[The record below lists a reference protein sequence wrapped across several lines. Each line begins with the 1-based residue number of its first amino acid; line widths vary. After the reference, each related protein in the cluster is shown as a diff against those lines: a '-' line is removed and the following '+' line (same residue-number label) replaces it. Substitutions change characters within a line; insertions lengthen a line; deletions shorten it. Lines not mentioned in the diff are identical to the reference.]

1 MQFPDSPMPLSYE
14 VREYRREMDAEELL
28 KGGSLLVKLALK
40 STRKSNKTHAFNIQS
55 SLLDHCLS
63 LNYPVFQ

>member
-1 MQFPDSPMPLSYE
+1 MPLSYE

-40 STRKSNKTHAFNIQS
+40 STRNIDERS
-55 SLLDHCLS
+55 
-63 LNYPVFQ
+63 PK